1 MNNFQ
6 KRILTS
12 IVLLPLSFF
21 LIFKGGNFLN
31 FFLLSIFLVG
41 NYEIFSVFKKKK
53 YILFL
58 EIILLS
64 FLIAIYNLVKINT
77 ESFYILLWILILV
90 ICSDVG
96 GYIFGKIFQWKKLT
110 KISPKKTLSGSLGSF
125 LLSLL
130 SLPIT
135 QSIIVFSEMY
145 LINFLQIKFLI
156 LSLFFSFIAQLGD
169 IIISYIKRAEGI
181 KDSGKSLPGHGG
193 IFDRIDGLVFVV
205 IVAYIVFKLNFIT

>member
-12 IVLLPLSFF
+12 IVLLPISFF
-21 LIFKGGNFLN
+21 LIFKGGNFLK

-41 NYEIFSVFKKKK
+41 NYEILSVFKKKK

-135 QSIIVFSEMY
+135 QSIIIFSEMY

-205 IVAYIVFKLNFIT
+205 IIAYIIFKLNFIT

>member
-64 FLIAIYNLVKINT
+64 FLIAIYNLAKTNT

-96 GYIFGKIFQWKKLT
+96 GYIFGKIFEWKKLT

-135 QSIIVFSEMY
+135 QSIIIFSEMY

-205 IVAYIVFKLNFIT
+205 IVAYIAFKLNFIT

>member
-12 IVLLPLSFF
+12 IVLLPISFF
-21 LIFKGGNFLN
+21 LIFKGGNFLK

-64 FLIAIYNLVKINT
+64 FLIAIYNLAKTNT

-96 GYIFGKIFQWKKLT
+96 GYIFGKIFEWKKLT

-125 LLSLL
+125 LLSLI

-135 QSIIVFSEMY
+135 QSIIIFSEMY
-145 LINFLQIKFLI
+145 LINFFQIKFLI

>member
-21 LIFKGGNFLN
+21 LIFKGGNFLK

-64 FLIAIYNLVKINT
+64 FLIAIYNLAKTNT

-96 GYIFGKIFQWKKLT
+96 GYIFGKIFEWKKLT

-125 LLSLL
+125 LLSLI

-135 QSIIVFSEMY
+135 QSIIIFSEMY
-145 LINFLQIKFLI
+145 LINFFQIKFLI

-205 IVAYIVFKLNFIT
+205 IVAYIAFKLNFIT

>member
-64 FLIAIYNLVKINT
+64 FLITIYNLAKTNT

-125 LLSLL
+125 LLSLI

-135 QSIIVFSEMY
+135 QSIIIFSEMY
-145 LINFLQIKFLI
+145 LINFFQIKFLI
-156 LSLFFSFIAQLGD
+156 FSLFFSFIAQLGD

>member
-31 FFLLSIFLVG
+31 FFLLSIFLIG

-58 EIILLS
+58 KIILLS
-64 FLIAIYNLVKINT
+64 FLIAIYNLAKTNT

-96 GYIFGKIFQWKKLT
+96 GYIFGKIFEWKKLT

-205 IVAYIVFKLNFIT
+205 IIAYIIFKLNFIT

>member
-21 LIFKGGNFLN
+21 LIFKGGNFLK

-41 NYEIFSVFKKKK
+41 NYEILSVFKKKK

-77 ESFYILLWILILV
+77 ESYYILLWILILV

-96 GYIFGKIFQWKKLT
+96 GYKSKE
-110 KISPKKTLSGSLGSF
+110 IS
-125 LLSLL
+125 
-130 SLPIT
+130 
-135 QSIIVFSEMY
+135 
-145 LINFLQIKFLI
+145 
-156 LSLFFSFIAQLGD
+156 
-169 IIISYIKRAEGI
+169 R
-181 KDSGKSLPGHGG
+181 
-193 IFDRIDGLVFVV
+193 
-205 IVAYIVFKLNFIT
+205 

>member
-205 IVAYIVFKLNFIT
+205 IVAYIAFKLNFIT

>member
-21 LIFKGGNFLN
+21 LIFKGGNFLK

-96 GYIFGKIFQWKKLT
+96 GYIFGKIFEWKKLT

-125 LLSLL
+125 LLSLI

-135 QSIIVFSEMY
+135 QSIIIFSEMY
-145 LINFLQIKFLI
+145 LINFFQIKFLI

-205 IVAYIVFKLNFIT
+205 IVAYIAFKLNFIT

>member
-21 LIFKGGNFLN
+21 LILKGGNFLK

-41 NYEIFSVFKKKK
+41 SYEILSVFKKKK

-64 FLIAIYNLVKINT
+64 ALIAIYNLAKTNT

-96 GYIFGKIFQWKKLT
+96 GYIFGKMFEWKKLT

-135 QSIIVFSEMY
+135 QGIIVSSEMY

-156 LSLFFSFIAQLGD
+156 LSLFFSLIAQLGD
-169 IIISYIKRAEGI
+169 IIISYIKRVEGI
-181 KDSGKSLPGHGG
+181 KDSGKILPGHGG

-205 IVAYIVFKLNFIT
+205 IVAYFFFKLNFIT

>member
-12 IVLLPLSFF
+12 IVLLPISFF
-21 LIFKGGNFLN
+21 LIFKGGNFLK

-64 FLIAIYNLVKINT
+64 FLIAIYNLAKTNT

-96 GYIFGKIFQWKKLT
+96 GYIFGKIFEWKKLT

-135 QSIIVFSEMY
+135 QSIIIFSEMY

-205 IVAYIVFKLNFIT
+205 IVAYIAFKLNFIT